1 MWRNM
6 KALVKEHLSSENIIN
21 TPLDTYGRYDYDD
34 DVAAY
39 G

>member
-21 TPLDTYGRYDYDD
+21 TLLDTYGRYDYDD
-34 DVAAY
+34 EVATY